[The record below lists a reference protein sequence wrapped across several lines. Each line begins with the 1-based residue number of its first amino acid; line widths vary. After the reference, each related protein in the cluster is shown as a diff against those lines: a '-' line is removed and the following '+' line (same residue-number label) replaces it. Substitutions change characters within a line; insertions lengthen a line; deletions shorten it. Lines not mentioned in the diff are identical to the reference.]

1 MSPTTRKKA
10 APVCFGEGRVRNNVE
25 DDEEDPRNNTAGSVS
40 PPGVVEKPPE
50 STNSGEQ
57 LARLGREI
65 AFANREL
72 RTRGT
77 GATLWATI
85 EGQGKPEESGALP
98 ELWLQYEAFVVAIM
112 AV

>member
-1 MSPTTRKKA
+1 MSPATRKKA
-10 APVCFGEGRVRNNVE
+10 TPVCFGEGRVRNG
-25 DDEEDPRNNTAGSVS
+25 EEQREADPRNSTAGSVS

-57 LARLGREI
+57 VARLGTEI
-65 AFANREL
+65 AVANREH

>member
-1 MSPTTRKKA
+1 MLPATRKKV
-10 APVCFGEGRVRNNVE
+10 APVCFSEGRVWNNVV
-25 DDEEDPRNNTAGSVS
+25 DDEADSRNSTAGSVS

-65 AFANREL
+65 AFAKRGL

-77 GATLWATI
+77 GATL
-85 EGQGKPEESGALP
+85 
-98 ELWLQYEAFVVAIM
+98 
-112 AV
+112 

>member
-1 MSPTTRKKA
+1 M
-10 APVCFGEGRVRNNVE
+10 APVCFGEGRVRNDVV
-25 DDEEDPRNNTAGSVS
+25 DDEADPRNSTAESVS

-65 AFANREL
+65 AFANRGL

-77 GATLWATI
+77 GATLWAFI
-85 EGQGKPEESGALP
+85 EGQGEPEESGASSDLM
-98 ELWLQYEAFVVAIM
+98 AIM
-112 AV
+112 AAVTCGSNGH